1 MLDIRDEKEGITFPV
16 FVLPRSSRNMVAGL
30 HNGALKLKLTAP
42 PVDNAANKECV
53 AFIAKTLKIPKS
65 SVEILSGHTNRNKH
79 LMIRFKSHESNDP
92 ERAEIR
98 KKVLAL
104 ASEKT

>member
-1 MLDIRDEKEGITFPV
+1 MLNIKDDKDGVIFPV

-42 PVDNAANKECV
+42 PVDNAANKECA
-53 AFIAKTLKIPKS
+53 AFLSKTLKVPKS
-65 SVEILSGHTNRNKH
+65 SIDIVSGNTSRNKQI
-79 LMIRFKSHESNDP
+79 LVRFPGKKAPET

-98 KKVLAL
+98 KKLESL
-104 ASEKT
+104 IS